1 VATEWTLRFR
11 DHFDNAIPPSG
22 IDWKINPP
30 GSRNGAIT
38 EPPGSNLVLSWGAAV
53 DTSWKTGVA
62 LSPYAAYVLSN
73 GNHSWISGV
82 SRTFRAELKIDTFSG
97 GNYQEGGII
106 IYDANIDLPG
116 LGYYGFLFGWNNN
129 NNQVTIRQ
137 DQYVLGVQTH
147 TQIANTGSFSW
158 PGSIFLRY
166 YYNPYKSGGE
176 PNQPTTLDDVDGYVL
191 QPGWAAF
198 YYANAGGTFIRLLAH
213 DTRALPFGFQPWHIG
228 PWAGNRDSTTPAGS
242 WGFDYLS
249 LHQEPDVV
257 PGPVPSDSGGTL
269 RIETASAEEAVKV
282 EVPGNTSLSTG
293 SGTPVS
299 ELKPTASAE
308 EAIRFI
314 PPYFIGQTPT
324 NRFPLTQLLVRA
336 APSEVITVAPAFPAS
351 AEESVR
357 IVAGQTPTFHQGNSD
372 SEGHVY
378 FIGTRIIHQTYYDAT
393 KDVWHAP
400 TPNFNGYGRD
410 GYLYVNGVQQVT
422 QAAWS
427 TEGAG
432 VDRSARRDF
441 PLRSMIC
448 TTQKE
453 IVIFDLDS
461 WPTSIKVWMRFRL
474 GADVSNYYMIGRS
487 DNTIRKA
494 VIKNGLMAVALLN
507 TSWEVGGVVLI
518 DFKTVGQ
525 YAANLVRSDNHWR
538 LISGKTI
545 ANRNSTGLWETF
557 SSVVRL
563 SSNNVQWV
571 DIFQLWSYWN
581 DLSNYIVTGG
591 EDGIEIIYYTSR
603 TSTAQVDMVGGGP
616 GRYEGTLAAG
626 SDNTLYTPCVTYDED
641 GWLWWSS
648 GPRVYRSA
656 MDHLW
661 AGNFIQGQSASLNY
675 DARITSPYAELIHVF
690 QNLPNPSVGIG
701 DQVVCHVLCPVG
713 RYIFAG
719 TNVGVFR
726 IDRVTLEW
734 TFCYSVVGYLGGGRL
749 NAPPA
754 GEIIAGDQTF
764 VGRLHG
770 FRTTESD
777 YLVVSTVQGMTSQMP
792 YHQASGKGAVTIIR
806 LFDDYAI
813 HHVNPVLYEDGA
825 WAVNGVLY

>member
-1 VATEWTLRFR
+1 MSAGNWSLLTGYSQTFYVETLVNSYTGTGSQEAGLIFYSQI
-11 DHFDNAIPPSG
+11 FDALGEYGHLFSWRSSDGQITVRKVTSG
-22 IDWKINPP
+22 
-30 GSRNGAIT
+30 T
-38 EPPGSNLVLSWGAAV
+38 
-53 DTSWKTGVA
+53 
-62 LSPYAAYVLSN
+62 
-73 GNHSWISGV
+73 HS
-82 SRTFRAELKIDTFSG
+82 
-97 GNYQEGGII
+97 
-106 IYDANIDLPG
+106 
-116 LGYYGFLFGWNNN
+116 
-129 NNQVTIRQ
+129 QV
-137 DQYVLGVQTH
+137 
-147 TQIANTGSFSW
+147 ANTGTISA
-158 PGSIFLRY
+158 PGTIYFRT
-166 YYNPYKSGGE
+166 YYNPYKAIGGGYDQYNISE
-176 PNQPTTLDDVDGYVL
+176 VLDDVDGYTL
-191 QPGWAAF
+191 LPGWAAF
-198 YYANAGGTFIRLLAH
+198 YYKTSAGGAWTRLYQVDLV
-213 DTRALPFGFQPWHIG
+213 ALGGVFSPWLFGMFG
-228 PWAGNRDSTTPAGS
+228 GCTTGTPAGS
-242 WGFDYLS
+242 WSLDYLS
-249 LHQEPDVV
+249 AYQ
-257 PGPVPSDSGGTL
+257 VPSPQPGSPSSSSGGTL
-269 RIETASAEEAVKV
+269 RIEGVSGEEAIKL
-282 EVPGNTSLSTG
+282 EVPAFTSLSTG
-293 SGTPVS
+293 TGTPVS
-299 ELKPTASAE
+299 ELKPTGA
-308 EAIRFI
+308 
-314 PPYFIGQTPT
+314 
-324 NRFPLTQLLVRA
+324 
-336 APSEVITVAPAFPAS
+336 
-351 AEESVR
+351 AEESIR
-357 IVAGQTPTFHQGNSD
+357 IVAGQTPTYHQGNSD

-422 QAAWS
+422 QAAWR
-427 TEGAG
+427 TETAG

-453 IVIFDLDS
+453 VVIFDMDS

-474 GADVSNYYMIGRS
+474 GADSSNYYMIGRGTNS
-487 DNTIRKA
+487 SNTVRKA
-494 VIKNGLMAVALLN
+494 VMKNGLMAVGLLN
-507 TSWEVGGVVLI
+507 TPWEVGGVVLI

-525 YAANLVRSDNHWR
+525 YAGNLIRSDNHWR
-538 LISGKTI
+538 LASGRTI
-545 ANRNSTGLWETF
+545 ANRNSNGSWETF
-557 SSVVRL
+557 SSGYRL

-626 SDNTLYTPCVTYDED
+626 ADNTLYTPCVTYDED

-792 YHQASGKGAVTIIR
+792 YHQSRGKGAVTIIR
-806 LFDDYAI
+806 LFDDYVI
-813 HHVNPVLYEDGA
+813 QHVNPALYEDGA